1 MNEANVE
8 TTRVIGF
15 LDALRERLR
24 RFKPSDLV
32 LPALSLVAAYMLVSL
47 IGQLDFAEVWD
58 SLKDA
63 SWYLIAIAAAVGQ
76 GVYVTEAIGMRFAT
90 GRPLPLIP
98 LTVLQVAVRWIGLA
112 VPTVAGR
119 VGMNAAFLTR
129 LDVPATTAVVQG
141 ALDGGAGFVVEAA
154 LLVFGLVVTDFAPA
168 PDVEI
173 RWEVVLLIVVVAGF
187 GGAVAVWRIRRL
199 REWVVPVIRDACEL
213 VSGLVRD
220 PKRATGLVLAN
231 LGTRVTLGVT
241 LWFIL
246 VSVGT
251 PLSLVGALLATV
263 ATNLLAGLVPVPGG
277 IGVAEATMTSML
289 VLAGIDPEAAFA
301 AVVVYRVSTFYVP
314 ALAGWPATRWLKNHR
329 YI

>member
-47 IGQLDFAEVWD
+47 IGQLDFAEVWEI
-58 SLKDA
+58 LKDA
-63 SWYLIAIAAAVGQ
+63 SWDQIAIAAAVGQ
-76 GVYVTEAIGMRFAT
+76 VVYVTEAIGMRFAT

-141 ALDGGAGFVVEAA
+141 
-154 LLVFGLVVTDFAPA
+154 
-168 PDVEI
+168 
-173 RWEVVLLIVVVAGF
+173 
-187 GGAVAVWRIRRL
+187 
-199 REWVVPVIRDACEL
+199 
-213 VSGLVRD
+213 
-220 PKRATGLVLAN
+220 
-231 LGTRVTLGVT
+231 
-241 LWFIL
+241 
-246 VSVGT
+246 
-251 PLSLVGALLATV
+251 LSL
-263 ATNLLAGLVPVPGG
+263 
-277 IGVAEATMTSML
+277 IH
-289 VLAGIDPEAAFA
+289 I
-301 AVVVYRVSTFYVP
+301 
-314 ALAGWPATRWLKNHR
+314 
-329 YI
+329 